1 MEHFLPDFKNPK
13 ISTLANYFPPFPP
26 FNFFET
32 HIFLKVFLRSL
43 RGNFQKVCAVL
54 SLVTNDLGMLQV
66 AEFAAHDYTIAAEKW
81 NMVKVL
87 ARNLLWTNLQF
98 LKIDISGYIL

>member
-54 SLVTNDLGMLQV
+54 SLVTNDLSVLQV
-66 AEFAAHDYTIAAEKW
+66 AGYGADYY
-81 NMVKVL
+81 N
-87 ARNLLWTNLQF
+87 NFGYFF
-98 LKIDISGYIL
+98 LKIYYWY